1 MAAMKTEARGGMD
14 PALYKAATQG
24 SVRSLRKLVVKD
36 VKILNSKTPQD
47 NTALHLAALHGH
59 PKFAQQLLTVSE
71 EMVVARNADGD
82 TALHLAA

>member
-1 MAAMKTEARGGMD
+1 METEAKGGMD

-24 SVRSLRKLVVKD
+24 CVGILRKLVVND

-59 PKFAQQLLTVSE
+59 PKFAQ
-71 EMVVARNADGD
+71 
-82 TALHLAA
+82 

>member
-1 MAAMKTEARGGMD
+1 MKTEARGGMD

-59 PKFAQQLLTVSE
+59 AEFARDVLAVSE
-71 EMVVARNADGD
+71 ELILARNADGD